1 MAIQRWGLHEER
13 PTLRIDL
20 NRYSAMQGEARGS
33 GAHPSARSQILV
45 QAVRRSQGLD
55 EEHNREER
63 KRLWDEAV
71 EAATEED
78 LVLYRSRR
86 SNGDG
91 TYTYGTK
98 RGSTGEL
105 LFETL
110 HIFGGILKMAGQAGW
125 RREGRAATQSSA
137 IIDEAARVVRGR
149 GSATWGRSGA
159 GRGGT
164 HSYYRDWP
172 FDWR

>member
-1 MAIQRWGLHEER
+1 META
-13 PTLRIDL
+13 
-20 NRYSAMQGEARGS
+20 N
-33 GAHPSARSQILV
+33 
-45 QAVRRSQGLD
+45 
-55 EEHNREER
+55 
-63 KRLWDEAV
+63 
-71 EAATEED
+71 EED

-86 SNGDG
+86 SDG
-91 TYTYGTK
+91 EGNYTYGTK

-172 FDWR
+172 LDWR

>member
-1 MAIQRWGLHEER
+1 MPAAQVISTAQTNARIVVVARWTCR
-13 PTLRIDL
+13 C
-20 NRYSAMQGEARGS
+20 Q
-33 GAHPSARSQILV
+33 
-45 QAVRRSQGLD
+45 
-55 EEHNREER
+55 
-63 KRLWDEAV
+63 
-71 EAATEED
+71 
-78 LVLYRSRR
+78 RSRR
-86 SNGDG
+86 RISRARDEGA
-91 TYTYGTK
+91 YTYGTQ

-105 LFETL
+105 LFQTL

-164 HSYYRDWP
+164 HSYYKDWP

>member
-1 MAIQRWGLHEER
+1 MIDASA
-13 PTLRIDL
+13 LRRCRATNDAPP
-20 NRYSAMQGEARGS
+20 Y
-33 GAHPSARSQILV
+33 PSR
-45 QAVRRSQGLD
+45 
-55 EEHNREER
+55 N
-63 KRLWDEAV
+63 
-71 EAATEED
+71 
-78 LVLYRSRR
+78 
-86 SNGDG
+86 G

>member
-1 MAIQRWGLHEER
+1 MPDTNAPLDGKDSRQLFA
-13 PTLRIDL
+13 PIDL
-20 NRYSAMQGEARGS
+20 NKDY
-33 GAHPSARSQILV
+33 
-45 QAVRRSQGLD
+45 
-55 EEHNREER
+55 
-63 KRLWDEAV
+63 
-71 EAATEED
+71 T
-78 LVLYRSRR
+78 
-86 SNGDG
+86 
-91 TYTYGTK
+91 TTTTYGTK